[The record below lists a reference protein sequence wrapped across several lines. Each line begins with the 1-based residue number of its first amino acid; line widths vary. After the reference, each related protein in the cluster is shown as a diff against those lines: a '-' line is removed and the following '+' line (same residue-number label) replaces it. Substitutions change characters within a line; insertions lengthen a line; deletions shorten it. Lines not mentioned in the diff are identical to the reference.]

1 MATYSQ
7 QITPGSNNQFAIASN
22 SVSSLLVYPA
32 VSGNNNNVFIA
43 YNTTGLGTPSVSA
56 SSAVNIT
63 TTWGDVVRVL
73 VYHNRSTS
81 GVTFVVASKS
91 SRQVN
96 TVAFGFNTSTGAIS
110 SGPTVAAASIGSAI
124 YPDFLRKH
132 NLGYF

>member
-1 MATYSQ
+1 MAIYSQ
-7 QITPGSNNQFAIASN
+7 QITPGSSNQFAIASN

-32 VSGNNNNVFIA
+32 VSGNNANVYIA
-43 YNTTGLGTPSVSA
+43 YNTSSLGTPSVSA

-81 GVTFVVASKS
+81 GVSFVVANRG

-96 TVAFGFNTSTGAIS
+96 TVTFGFNTSTGAIS
-110 SGPTVAAASIGSAI
+110 AGPTVAAASIGSAI